1 MGLYKHDKSSDK
13 LMHAPIGVFDSG
25 LGGLTLFKEL
35 KKIMPHENIIY
46 LGDTARVPY
55 GSKDKEQI
63 KKYTLQDINFL
74 DTFFPK
80 IKIAAC
86 GTITSCL
93 NEMYDDFSSPIGV
106 INPTCLSAVSKTHND
121 KIGVMCTEATKKSK
135 AYDTCLL
142 KLNSNIKVF
151 TQGCPKLVDIIESG
165 KLLEKSQELLDA
177 VKVYVGY
184 LMDCNVDTII
194 LGCTHYPIIKNI
206 IEKVTLG
213 KINLI
218 DSGFETAK
226 FVKERMVSLNLIN
239 NSITDGYSK
248 FYVSGDVEVFSKI
261 AKMFLGYDIS
271 HNIFKININDY

>member
-1 MGLYKHDKSSDK
+1 MY
-13 LMHAPIGVFDSG
+13 APIGIFDSG

-46 LGDTARVPY
+46 FGDTARVPY

-63 KKYTLQDINFL
+63 KKYTRQDIDFL
-74 DTFFPK
+74 NTFFPK

-106 INPTCLSAVSKTHND
+106 INPTCLSAISKTHNG
-121 KIGVMCTEATKKSK
+121 KIGIMCTEATKKSK

-165 KLLEKSQELLDA
+165 KLLEKNQELLDA
-177 VKVYVGY
+177 VNVYVSY
-184 LMDCNVDTII
+184 LLDCNVDTII

-226 FVKERMVSLNLIN
+226 FAKEHMMNLSLIN
-239 NSITDGYSK
+239 DSTTDGYLK
-248 FYVSGDVEVFSKI
+248 FYVSGDTEMFSKT
-261 AKMFLGYDIS
+261 AKIFLGYDIS
-271 HNIFKININDY
+271 KNVFKININDY